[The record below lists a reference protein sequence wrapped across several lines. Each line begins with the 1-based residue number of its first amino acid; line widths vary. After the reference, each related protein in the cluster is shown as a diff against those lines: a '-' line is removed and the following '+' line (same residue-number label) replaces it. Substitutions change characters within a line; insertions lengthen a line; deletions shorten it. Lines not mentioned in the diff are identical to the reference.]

1 MKGIRL
7 HNLELTLFVLAAVMA
22 GSLGLACAVAD
33 SRSARVDAVFAK
45 YDKPDSPGCA
55 LGVIRDGKLIYKR
68 GYGMAS
74 LEHGAPI
81 SPDTVF
87 RMGSVSKQFT
97 AAAVALLAEDGKISL
112 GDDVRKYLPELPAYE
127 HPITIRHLI
136 HHTSGLR
143 DYTNLVPMAGIDAA
157 DHYTVAESLDLISR
171 QRGTDFPPG
180 EEYSYSNSGY
190 FLLSQIVE
198 RASGKSLRSFAEER
212 MFGPLGMKNTHFHDA
227 PFEVVAKRAYG
238 YSPSD
243 DRGYRIDMT
252 GWEQVGDGSVFT
264 TVEDLLLWDR
274 NFYDNRLGRGGPAL
288 IETLQTTG
296 KLSNGEAIDYAFG
309 LTVGEYRGL
318 KRVSHGGSWVG
329 FRAHLTR
336 FPDQRFS
343 VAVLCNL
350 STTSP
355 GTLAHRVADL
365 YLAGEFTEGEDDGE
379 AEKSASEAR
388 ERVEV
393 PEEELRSFSGHYW
406 SESEKRA
413 WEIDFEG
420 SQLLFRWGPD
430 AEVALLPLGGGRFSI
445 EEFGHAGVRFTELE
459 GGEPRKMIVSRG
471 ADPAILFERFEP
483 VSPSPEM
490 LDEYTGTYHCEE
502 LNARYVVAMKGGK
515 LGFAVGHLHDQ
526 PLVPLFPDVFQY
538 PDGVTFTF
546 GRDGSKSVDRLA
558 LDAGRTR
565 NLACSKL

>member
-1 MKGIRL
+1 MKAIRL
-7 HNLELTLFVLAAVMA
+7 HTLELPLSVMAAVMA
-22 GSLGLACAVAD
+22 GLLGLACAVAD
-33 SRSARVDAVFAK
+33 SRSAQVDAVFGE

-55 LGVIRDGKLIYKR
+55 LGIIQDGNLIYKH

-81 SPDTVF
+81 SGDTVF
-87 RMGSVSKQFT
+87 RIGSLSKQFT

-143 DYTNLVPMAGIDAA
+143 DYTSLVYMAGIHGA
-157 DHYTVAESLDLISR
+157 DNYTVAESLDLIAR

-180 EEYSYSNSGY
+180 EKYSYSNSGY

-198 RASGKSLRSFAEER
+198 RASGRSLRAYSEER
-212 MFGPLGMKNTHFHDA
+212 IFGPLGMKQTHFHDA
-227 PFEVVAKRAYG
+227 PFEVVPKRAYG
-238 YSPSD
+238 YSPGD
-243 DRGYRIDMT
+243 DGGYLLDMT
-252 GWEQVGDGSVFT
+252 GWEQTGDGSVFT
-264 TVEDLLLWDR
+264 TIEDLLFWDR
-274 NFYDNRLGRGGPAL
+274 NFYHNRLGKGEPAL
-288 IETLQTTG
+288 IETLETVG
-296 KLSNGEAIDYAFG
+296 RLNNGEAIDYAFA
-309 LTVGEYRGL
+309 LVVDQYRGL

-329 FRAHLTR
+329 FRTHMDR
-336 FPDQRFS
+336 FPEMNFS

-355 GTLAHRVADL
+355 GTLAHRVADI
-365 YLAGEFTEGEDDGE
+365 YLAGEFTEGEDGGE
-379 AEKSASEAR
+379 AESVAAGLP

-393 PEEELRSFSGHYW
+393 PEEELRRFSGHYW

-413 WEIDFEG
+413 WKIDLEG
-420 SQLLFRWGPD
+420 GQLLYRRGPD
-430 AEVALLPLGGGRFSI
+430 AEVALLPLGGGRFAMGES
-445 EEFGHAGVRFTELE
+445 GNAGVRFTESE

-471 ADPAILFERFEP
+471 TDLVIPFERFEP

-490 LDEYTGTYHCEE
+490 LDQYAGTYHCEE

-515 LGFAVGHLHDQ
+515 LGFAVGHLHNQ

-546 GRDGSKSVDRLA
+546 GRDGSKSVDRLT
-558 LDAGRTR
+558 LDVGRTR
-565 NLACSKL
+565 NIACSKL

>member
-7 HNLELTLFVLAAVMA
+7 HNLELALSVMATVMA

-33 SRSARVDAVFAK
+33 SRSAQVDAVFGE

-74 LEHGAPI
+74 LEHGSPI

-87 RMGSVSKQFT
+87 RIGSVSKQFT

-112 GDDVRKYLPELPAYE
+112 DDDVRNYLPELPAYE

-143 DYTNLVPMAGIDAA
+143 DYTNLVSMAGIDAA
-157 DHYTVAESLDLISR
+157 DHYTVAESLDLIAR

-198 RASGKSLRSFAEER
+198 RASGKSLRSFSEER
-212 MFGPLGMKNTHFHDA
+212 MFGPLGMKDTHFHDA

-264 TVEDLLLWDR
+264 TIEDLLFWDR

-296 KLSNGEAIDYAFG
+296 KLSNDEAIDYAFG

-350 STTSP
+350 STASP
-355 GTLAHRVADL
+355 GTLAHRVADI
-365 YLAGEFTEGEDDGE
+365 YLSEEFTERADDGE
-379 AEKSASEAR
+379 AENSASEAR

-393 PEEELRSFSGHYW
+393 PEEELRRFSGHYW
-406 SESEKRA
+406 NESEKRA

-420 SQLLFRWGPD
+420 GQLLLRLGPD
-430 AEVALLPLGGGRFSI
+430 AEVALLQLADGRFSI
-445 EEFGHAGVRFTELE
+445 ERFGNAGVRFTELE

-471 ADPAILFERFEP
+471 AGSAIPFERFEP
-483 VSPSPEM
+483 VSPSPEI
-490 LDEYTGTYHCEE
+490 LDEHTGTYHCEE
-502 LNARYVVAMKGGK
+502 LNARYVVAMKNGT

-546 GRDGSKSVDRLA
+546 GRDGSKSVDRLT
-558 LDAGRTR
+558 LDVGRTR
-565 NLACSKL
+565 DLACSKL